1 MTRADD
7 VDPNADVDPEDDAGE
22 DLEAMI
28 EQADH
33 AFGAESFGTTAEEEL
48 RGESLDE
55 RLSEERP
62 DRPRSDSELAIE
74 DADAPDDEAQL
85 VAEATTERE
94 AYVAPEEAALT
105 VRDTAPG
112 GVDHAGDEYVE
123 LFDETMGTSGDSA

>member
-1 MTRADD
+1 MTTPDD

-48 RGESLDE
+48 RGESLDQ
-55 RLSEERP
+55 RLSEERADP
-62 DRPRSDSELAIE
+62 PKNDTELAIE
-74 DADAPDDEAQL
+74 DSDTVDDEAQL
-85 VAEATTERE
+85 VAEATTQRE
-94 AYVAPEEAALT
+94 AYVAPEDAAVS

-112 GVDHAGDEYVE
+112 GVDHEGDEYVE
-123 LFDETMGTSGDSA
+123 LFDETLGKNDA